1 MVAHMASLSSIE
13 AVSESLPAHIQTALA
28 LRAEGLS
35 WRDVAARMGAA
46 NHVALYRECRSFDRM
61 MRGDERYRTLGA
73 TVLEGAMEAASQ
85 LTEALVAREFEP
97 SQLPVITG
105 ILTDKVVNMRRLE
118 LQGAQ
123 GASGAGELVAQVLGA
138 LQSGG
143 GKLTLEVEVPRTL
156 DVEASDPSR
165 ES

>member
-1 MVAHMASLSSIE
+1 MASAASIE
-13 AVSESLPAHIQTALA
+13 AATEQIPERIRSALSLRSQ
-28 LRAEGLS
+28 GLS
-35 WRDVAARMGAA
+35 WRDVAERMGDTQ
-46 NHVALYRECRSFDRM
+46 HVTLYRECRSWDRA

-118 LQGAQ
+118 QQQASPLGLGA
-123 GASGAGELVAQVLGA
+123 ELVTRLHA
-138 LQSGG
+138 LGG
-143 GKLTLEVEVPRTL
+143 GKVTLEVSAGSEPARVIEV
-156 DVEASDPSR
+156 EPSK
-165 ES
+165 

>member
-1 MVAHMASLSSIE
+1 MASEASMVAVTEHVPERIAR
-13 AVSESLPAHIQTALA
+13 ALA
-28 LRAEGLS
+28 LRAEGRS
-35 WRDVAARMGAA
+35 WRAVAEAMGEKS
-46 NHVALYRECRSFDRM
+46 HVDIYSECRSWDRA
-61 MRGDERYRTLGA
+61 MRGDERYRALTSLA
-73 TVLEGAMEAASQ
+73 LDNAVEAAAQ
-85 LTEALVAREFEP
+85 LGEALAAREYP
-97 SQLPVITG
+97 ASALPVVYG
-105 ILTDKVVNMRRLE
+105 IAADKAVNMRRLE

>member
-1 MVAHMASLSSIE
+1 MASESSMVE
-13 AVSESLPAHIQTALA
+13 ASEAIPPRIVRALA
-28 LRAEGLS
+28 LRADGKS
-35 WRDVAARMGAA
+35 WRDVARAMGESD
-46 NHVALYRECRSFDRM
+46 HSSLYHECRSWDRV

-156 DVEASDPSR
+156 DVEASGG
-165 ES
+165 E